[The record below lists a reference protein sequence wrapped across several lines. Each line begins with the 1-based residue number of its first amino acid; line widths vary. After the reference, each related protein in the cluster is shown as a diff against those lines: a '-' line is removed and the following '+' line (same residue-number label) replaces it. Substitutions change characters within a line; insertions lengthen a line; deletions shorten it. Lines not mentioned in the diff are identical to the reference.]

1 MSAAPYN
8 DFEDSYTIVSSTS
21 LPRRGGGDGSQE
33 IEEISSLHSIILDN
47 MLFYLRSILCLL
59 NLLTGSMVAWKYWTI
74 EQSIFKIVGTDTRN
88 VMIFRNL
95 FFGFSLMIFDMETSL
110 VSLMLF
116 LRNGL
121 TSIVL
126 HEVVVLSSG
135 AIFLLIWII
144 LGYKSMRSE
153 SRVLTWTFII
163 ASSIQPAYLITLF
176 IRNIK
181 WSGSSQPVLTTTSHY
196 MSLVALTVH
205 LSVVAAVVVA
215 SHYYGTGHGSCLVFA
230 IYFTFVGAL
239 KELPFQILMQL
250 VTKIIIWIFNLI
262 YFLTPK
268 DKEYQEDET
277 ENEIRFYVSSSLLF
291 LTVCVGG
298 FVFYQYW
305 TSNLSLFKTVGTEP
319 KYVNMCRKLHLG
331 QSLIILDVEI
341 TFVAVLLA
349 ASSGLSTNDLFALIV
364 LPVGVLLVVIWACI
378 GFFAMKKESRMLTY
392 TFYILSHL
400 QPVYVIYLLVR
411 SPKSSVG
418 GLLFNSIIVVA
429 GLFFII
435 HVILLVTVVKIQF
448 NYDKGLKQAAEKEIA
463 RTKSLAQSLNVSTEF
478 IDRPSVPRHT
488 EI

>member
-1 MSAAPYN
+1 MYN
-8 DFEDSYTIVSSTS
+8 YRNNRQRRKSLSQNWGSS
-21 LPRRGGGDGSQE
+21 
-33 IEEISSLHSIILDN
+33 
-47 MLFYLRSILCLL
+47 
-59 NLLTGSMVAWKYWTI
+59 
-74 EQSIFKIVGTDTRN
+74 
-88 VMIFRNL
+88 
-95 FFGFSLMIFDMETSL
+95 
-110 VSLMLF
+110 F
-116 LRNGL
+116 LR
-121 TSIVL
+121 TKISR
-126 HEVVVLSSG
+126 EQY
-135 AIFLLIWII
+135 LLEKRT
-144 LGYKSMRSE
+144 LKD
-153 SRVLTWTFII
+153 
-163 ASSIQPAYLITLF
+163 IQYWEWLF
-176 IRNIK
+176 IVISLFSVLINLGVNIY
-181 WSGSSQPVLTTTSHY
+181 QLTMALINQERYLFPVLC
-196 MSLVALTVH
+196 MVFNL
-205 LSVVAAVVVA
+205 
-215 SHYYGTGHGSCLVFA
+215 FA

-277 ENEIRFYVSSSLLF
+277 ENEVKAIRFYVSSSLLF